1 MLGAT
6 PPLPS
11 VPIDPSSGKFAQSAF
26 PPRLAA
32 HSVLPLKPAVL
43 DSTSTVREGGG
54 FLGED
59 EVAFESRG
67 LGNVTSSPKVAQQ
80 GSQSVQ
86 KDTVSLTT
94 PRGGQGESPGRGRR
108 IAGGSQALRC
118 DVLGCVSPIFIVS
131 AWFCRD
137 VSETCSFTILPM
149 FSRWLFFLFWLLVV
163 DFMNEVNE
171 FEFSISYCVF
181 QQS

>member
-1 MLGAT
+1 MILVLGAT

-32 HSVLPLKPAVL
+32 HSVLPFEPAVL

-80 GSQSVQ
+80 QGSQSVQ

-94 PRGGQGESPGRGRR
+94 PRGGQGESPRQRKKDCRGL
-108 IAGGSQALRC
+108 ASTPL
-118 DVLGCVSPIFIVS
+118 
-131 AWFCRD
+131 
-137 VSETCSFTILPM
+137 
-149 FSRWLFFLFWLLVV
+149 
-163 DFMNEVNE
+163 
-171 FEFSISYCVF
+171 
-181 QQS
+181 